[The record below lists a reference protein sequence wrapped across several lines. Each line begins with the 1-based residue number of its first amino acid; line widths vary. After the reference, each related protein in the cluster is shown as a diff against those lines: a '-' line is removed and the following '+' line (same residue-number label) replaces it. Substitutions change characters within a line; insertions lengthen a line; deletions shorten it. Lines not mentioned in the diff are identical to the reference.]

1 MDTEMTL
8 RAVSNGEGR
17 GRDRANDAIRRS
29 GACVLRGVAAPA
41 RHERDACLPTGRRS
55 ALPQPARAKPG
66 RCGCAHVGNRSLL
79 RFTGTKEIP

>member
-17 GRDRANDAIRRS
+17 RRDRANDAIRRS
-29 GACVLRGVAAPA
+29 GACVLRGRLPA
-41 RHERDACLPTGRRS
+41 DRPTQRASG
-55 ALPQPARAKPG
+55 QPARAKPG